1 MQERANVS
9 PHDLLWIRLPLT
21 IGRVDLYGHLYTTD
35 GLAQG
40 EARFRTVPQRLAP
53 EVVTALHA
61 AEGVSFARSPFEAV
75 PLLSTPCDMYA
86 LGVLAVRTFLVN
98 PQNTLA
104 VALDEVLSL
113 ARQAA
118 TEYNAETPLTARI
131 GAIMTNDPRFAKSLA
146 PHRLVQEPME
156 PMAAF
161 ELLPAELWHQTLAAI
176 IRLFPGVGPDSYCKD
191 FGDAPA
197 LALEVIF
204 NKPLEDLEK
213 LLVRSRSLILID
225 WNANREVHS
234 AIRDV
239 LDRQHA

>member
-1 MQERANVS
+1 
-9 PHDLLWIRLPLT
+9 
-21 IGRVDLYGHLYTTD
+21 
-35 GLAQG
+35 
-40 EARFRTVPQRLAP
+40 
-53 EVVTALHA
+53 
-61 AEGVSFARSPFEAV
+61 
-75 PLLSTPCDMYA
+75 MYA
-86 LGVLAVRTFLVN
+86 LGVLAVRTFLTN

-118 TEYNAETPLTARI
+118 TEYKEDVPLPTRI
-131 GAIMTNDPRFAKSLA
+131 GSIMNADQRFTKSLA
-146 PHRLVQEPME
+146 PHRLIQEQME
-156 PMAAF
+156 AAAAYEF
-161 ELLPAELWHQTLAAI
+161 LPPELWYHTLAAI
-176 IRLFPGVGPDSYCKD
+176 IRLFPGIGPDSYCKD

-213 LLVRSRSLILID
+213 LLVRSRSLIVID

-239 LDRQHA
+239 LDRQHV